1 MRLLYSFGIHCYFV
15 LIWIMQFFNPKA
27 KKWITGRKNVF
38 NDLKKSIDT
47 TNLYWFHCASL
58 GEFDQG
64 IPVMNALK
72 KRDPAAF
79 ILVTFFSPSGM
90 EHYHKR
96 RHCAN
101 YVCYL
106 PIDTPKNAKKFLS
119 ITQPKK
125 IFFIKYEFWFNYI
138 FEAKKSE
145 IPLYSISCI
154 LRPDQLF
161 FKKYGSFFREGLSYF
176 TYFFVQ
182 NNETK
187 LLLNQIHL
195 TNALITGD
203 TRFDKVIDNKNNS
216 SEDTIIENFLSTS
229 KKAIILGS
237 SWAWEEELLKEIIH
251 QLPNE
256 KIIIAPHDVSEKHIN
271 AIESLFDNAIRYS
284 NMSKEIQYSSNVLI
298 IDCIGKLSNAYRYGK
313 MAFIGGGS
321 TGKLHNILEPA
332 VFGLPVIFGPKH
344 SKFPEAKQFLD
355 VGIGYEIS
363 NSNELSGS
371 INFIDNNLN
380 TLTLKCAT
388 FIESSTGASEKI
400 IENIF

>member
-1 MRLLYSFGIHCYFV
+1 MRLLYNLGIHVYYL
-15 LIWIMQFFNPKA
+15 LIWLMQFFNPKA
-27 KKWITGRKNVF
+27 KKWIEGRENVF
-38 NDLKKSIDT
+38 NELKSSINT

-72 KRDPAAF
+72 KREPAAF

-96 RHCAN
+96 NHPAN

-106 PIDTPKNAKKFLS
+106 PIDTPKNAQKFLS
-119 ITQPKK
+119 IAQPKK

-154 LRPDQLF
+154 LRQDQLF
-161 FKKYGSFFREGLSYF
+161 FKKYGSFFRKGLSCF
-176 TYFFVQ
+176 THFFVQ

-195 TNALITGD
+195 TNVSITGD
-203 TRFDKVIDNKNNS
+203 SRFDKVIDNKNNS
-216 SEDTIIENFLSTS
+216 SEDTIIENFLTTST
-229 KKAIILGS
+229 KAIILGS
-237 SWAWEEELLKEIIH
+237 SWEWEEELLKEIIY

-256 KIIIAPHDVSEKHIN
+256 KIIIAPHDVSEKHII
-271 AIESLFDNAIRYS
+271 AIESLFDEAVRYS
-284 NMSKEIQYSSNVLI
+284 NLSQEIQYSSNVLI

-344 SKFPEAKQFLD
+344 SKFPEANQFIE
-355 VGIGYEIS
+355 VGIGCEIS
-363 NSNELSGS
+363 NSNELVTA
-371 INFIDNNLN
+371 INFIDNNLDE
-380 TLTLKCAT
+380 LTLKCAA

-400 IENIF
+400 IETIF